1 MMRILC
7 NQMKM
12 WKLILLSVL
21 FLGVSADSLWPRDT
35 YDLQFFLNNEGHNCL
50 MLVKQFPIFMFDKS
64 FTPEQEREVLLDIY
78 TSTNGQQWY
87 ESSGWNSSTSHCS
100 WYGITCHNNTY
111 IKTIVL
117 PYNNLDGSLPS
128 NLWKIRNLFS
138 LCMPGN
144 PSLRGRIG
152 DFLFG
157 NMSQLLTLVFST
169 SSVAGDIPPDIV
181 NMRSLQRFLGSPM
194 DGEGFSGRLPED
206 LGNMIEL
213 RALSLG
219 GNNLTG
225 QIPRSISRLEKL
237 WYLDLR
243 NTPDMMHGHL
253 SDLFAIPSLSYL
265 YVSGVELIG
274 EMPRMLPAKLAFLVL
289 PGNNI
294 SESPILPNEFY
305 LRTLSTCDLRGNR
318 FYGRIPDVL
327 VDFSVLAYL
336 DVSANNLSGG
346 IPGGTQN
353 LISLQYLDISG
364 NPLMRKGKSIS
375 SNVCHPDFSRMVRPP
390 QGDNFTCPE
399 GRLAFNNGRIRLDPT
414 FYEYRYCVCDPNFYG
429 HSGLCKKCM
438 NGGKC
443 PQIVFTESDDLRQN
457 VMTLRSGYW
466 PSPDSQNATHLVK
479 CPVSSAC
486 NPSDSCTC
494 RLDTTPKHTNSTRY
508 RPSVSSLITRCNQSC
523 ICHPGNTDRFCSRC
537 QDAFYKIGGLCLQC
551 TKGDLTYYYLFIPIF
566 AVSFL
571 VFTLV
576 IFLF

>member
-1 MMRILC
+1 MDSNGTRA
-7 NQMKM
+7 
-12 WKLILLSVL
+12 
-21 FLGVSADSLWPRDT
+21 ADGIVQHLTVPGMASPAIT
-35 YDLQFFLNNEGHNCL
+35 TH
-50 MLVKQFPIFMFDKS
+50 
-64 FTPEQEREVLLDIY
+64 
-78 TSTNGQQWY
+78 TS
-87 ESSGWNSSTSHCS
+87 
-100 WYGITCHNNTY
+100 
-111 IKTIVL
+111 KTIVL

-144 PSLRGRIG
+144 PSLWGRIG

-157 NMSQLLTLVFST
+157 NMSQLLTFVFSA
-169 SSVAGDIPPDIV
+169 SSVAGNIPQDIV
-181 NMRSLQRFLGSPM
+181 NMKSLQRFVGSPM

-243 NTPDMMHGHL
+243 NTPGMMHGHL

-265 YVSGVELIG
+265 FVSGVELIG
-274 EMPRMLPAKLAFLVL
+274 EMPRMFPAKLAYLVL

-294 SESPILPNEFY
+294 SGKPWPTNGSTTVDSYLSLADNRNLLIDFTSFMGLFRISGGPSVLNVSFCDIKSPILPNEFY

-318 FYGRIPDVL
+318 FYGRIPDVF

-336 DVSANNLSGG
+336 DVSENNLSGG
-346 IPGGTQN
+346 LPGGTQN

-375 SNVCHPDFSRMVRPP
+375 SNVCHPDFSRMVKPP

-429 HSGLCKKCM
+429 HSGLCKKM
-438 NGGKC
+438 H
-443 PQIVFTESDDLRQN
+443 E
-457 VMTLRSGYW
+457 W
-466 PSPDSQNATHLVK
+466 WE
-479 CPVSSAC
+479 VSSNCLHQIRRSPPKRHDVAQWILAITGFSKC
-486 NPSDSCTC
+486 HPSCE
-494 RLDTTPKHTNSTRY
+494 
-508 RPSVSSLITRCNQSC
+508 VSSLIRM
-523 ICHPGNTDRFCSRC
+523 
-537 QDAFYKIGGLCLQC
+537 
-551 TKGDLTYYYLFIPIF
+551 
-566 AVSFL
+566 
-571 VFTLV
+571 
-576 IFLF
+576 